1 MTVDGLAQIALYFAL
16 IVLVTKPLG
25 GYMTRV
31 FAGERTF
38 LAPVLRPIERG
49 FYRLAGVDPEQ
60 DQHWLT
66 YAAAMLLFNFAGFLL
81 VYLLERVQAYLPLNP
96 QGMANVS
103 PDLAFNTAISFAT
116 NTNWQNYGGEGTMSY
131 LTQMAA
137 LTVQNFCSAAT
148 GIVLAIALVRGFA
161 RRSAKG
167 IGNFWADVTRCTFY
181 ILMPIS
187 VVAALVLVWQGVPQ
201 TLGAYVDATTLEG
214 AKQTIA
220 LGPVASQI
228 AIKMLGT
235 NGGGF
240 FNANA
245 AHPFENPTPLAN
257 YVQMILMIAISAA
270 LTNVF
275 GRMVGNQKQ
284 GWALFGA
291 MAILSVAGVL
301 VLYHAEAAGNPAF
314 AHFGVDQTPSLEQAG
329 GNMEGKEVR
338 FGIADTALFATLTT
352 DASCGA
358 VNGMHDSFTPI
369 GGLVPLVNIE
379 LGEVIW
385 GGVGS
390 GLYGMF
396 VFAIVTLFI
405 AGLMV
410 GRTPEYVG
418 KKLESREVKMTML
431 AFLVLPLSILG
442 FTALASVLP
451 AGLAGIANNG
461 PHGFTE
467 ILYAYSSTTG
477 NNGSAFAGLN
487 GNTMFYN
494 LTLAAAMLI
503 GRFVMVVPLLAV
515 AGSLAAKKIV
525 PPSAGTFP
533 TDNGLFVALLVGVI
547 LITVGLTY
555 FAALSLG
562 PGIEQIFMNSG
573 KLF

>member
-1 MTVDGLAQIALYFAL
+1 MTANGLVQIAICFAIIL
-16 IVLVTKPLG
+16 ALTKPLG
-25 GYMTRV
+25 GYMTRI

-38 LAPVLRPIERG
+38 LSPVLRPVETL
-49 FYRLAGVDPEQ
+49 FYRLSGVDPKK
-60 DQHWLT
+60 DQHWT
-66 YAAAMLLFNFAGFLL
+66 SYAFALLLFNFAGFFLL
-81 VYLLERVQAYLPLNP
+81 NLFQRSQAFLPFNP
-96 QGMANVS
+96 QAMANVP
-103 PDLAFNTAISFAT
+103 PDLAFNTAISFIT
-116 NTNWQNYGGEGTMSY
+116 NTNWQNYGGESTLSY
-131 LTQMAA
+131 WAPMAG
-137 LTVQNFCSAAT
+137 LTVQNFMSAAT
-148 GIVLAIALVRGFA
+148 GIATALALVRGFA
-161 RRSAKG
+161 RRSATG
-167 IGNFWADVTRCTFY
+167 VGNFWADLVRCTLY
-181 ILMPIS
+181 ILLPICI
-187 VVAALVLVWQGVPQ
+187 VATLVLVWQGIPQ
-201 TLGAYVDATTLEG
+201 NLGPYVEATTLEG
-214 AKQTIA
+214 GRQVIA
-220 LGPVASQI
+220 QGPVASQI

-245 AHPFENPTPLAN
+245 AHPYENPTALSN
-257 YVQMILMIAISAA
+257 LLQMIMFICISAA

-275 GRMVGNQKQ
+275 GRMVGNQMQ

-291 MAILSVAGVL
+291 MAVLSIAGVL
-301 VLYHAEAAGNPAF
+301 ILYSAESAGNPNFTA
-314 AHFGVDQTPSLEQAG
+314 FGVDQAPSALQAG

-338 FGIADTALFATLTT
+338 FGIANTALFATLTT

-369 GGLVPLVNIE
+369 GGMIPMLNIE

-390 GLYGMF
+390 GLYGIL
-396 VFAIVTLFI
+396 VFAIVTMFI

-418 KKLESREVKMTML
+418 KKLESREVKLTML
-431 AFLVLPLSILG
+431 AFLVLPFSILG

-451 AGLAGIANNG
+451 AGLAGISNNG
-461 PHGFTE
+461 PHGFSE
-467 ILYAYSSTTG
+467 ILYAYTSTTG

-487 GNTMFYN
+487 GNTLFYN
-494 LTLAAAMLI
+494 VTLALAMLI
-503 GRFVMVVPLLAV
+503 GRFVMSVPLLAV
-515 AGSLAAKKIV
+515 AGSLAVKKIV

-533 TDNGLFVALLVGVI
+533 TDNGLFVALLTGVI

-562 PGIEQIFMNSG
+562 PGIEHMLMQQG